1 MTTGKRARANTRER
15 GGWLSAWLIL
25 IILQG
30 IFYSFLI
37 LYLRQR
43 RSDPSPAWILIILFA
58 LSIADVVGAIA
69 TWHWKRWGFQL
80 YALSTA
86 VGIAVGLLLT
96 GSQLI
101 VFHDIIPLAI
111 LGYLLKDKWSFFE

>member
-1 MTTGKRARANTRER
+1 M
-15 GGWLSAWLIL
+15 SAWLIL